1 MNKDDL
7 NMWDV
12 NWKAK
17 AVEGLRRCLKKD
29 VRECKGCPYETPCI
43 SEGIVVLP
51 ESMGR
56 DLMKLLEK
64 EIC

>member
-29 VRECKGCPYETPCI
+29 VKLCEGCPYVEPCVK
-43 SEGIVVLP
+43 EGIVVLP